1 MRRAA
6 EKPCPGTATQRNDGP
21 GGRGG
26 SQTGRTPIT
35 PDCGIVGRCDEPVP
49 DLPACARR
57 VPEAFAAVTF
67 GPPFKSA
74 GLILSGFK
82 YYHDP
87 YVISQP
93 DKPLIN
99 IRLIHHFLQNG
110 MWIIT
115 DFLCMHRHDS
125 RSPR

>member
-1 MRRAA
+1 MMDRAAAAGPRRAGLRSHPTAGLSGAVMSRYRTCRPASA
-6 EKPCPGTATQRNDGP
+6 EHVC
-21 GGRGG
+21 
-26 SQTGRTPIT
+26 
-35 PDCGIVGRCDEPVP
+35 
-49 DLPACARR
+49 
-57 VPEAFAAVTF
+57 PEAFAAVTF

-74 GLILSGFK
+74 GLILSGLK
-82 YYHDP
+82 YYHDLHA
-87 YVISQP
+87 ISQP

-99 IRLIHHFLQNG
+99 IRLIHHFLQHG